1 MSPTSC
7 PSSSVRSAAVVNED
21 IRDLWRRSGG
31 HLSPE
36 DEEHYQRL
44 LVEWAAA
51 TKGNSRSAA

>member
-1 MSPTSC
+1 
-7 PSSSVRSAAVVNED
+7 VVNED

-36 DEEHYQRL
+36 DEEQYQRL

-51 TKGNSRSAA
+51 TGGGERPAY